1 MCVHSVRHFIEVAS
15 SKRSLDHDHSHGNT
29 PSRKRER
36 VPSPTRGLLKSP
48 KAESGGEKSGTNSST
63 YGTTSLRLLDLL
75 DALYSKVGRIFH
87 KEAVARLQGEW
98 NAAVSRPDGMKNSKS
113 ETANTTAKVY
123 CPEADQNGSTSGRR
137 GCDGCSLLWHVAW
150 CPILQGKMFSSYLC
164 ASSGSPQTGPPACH

>member
-15 SKRSLDHDHSHGNT
+15 SKRSLDHDRSHGNT

-36 VPSPTRGLLKSP
+36 VPSPTRGSLKSP
-48 KAESGGEKSGTNSST
+48 KAESGEKSGTNSST

-87 KEAVARLQGEW
+87 KEAVARLQSEW
-98 NAAVSRPDGMKNSKS
+98 NAAVNRPDTMKNSES
-113 ETANTTAKVY
+113 ADTTAKVY
-123 CPEADQNGSTSGRR
+123 SPEADQNGSTSGRR

-150 CPILQGKMFSSYLC
+150 CPILQGNVINFID
-164 ASSGSPQTGPPACH
+164 

>member
-36 VPSPTRGLLKSP
+36 VPSPTRGSLKSP
-48 KAESGGEKSGTNSST
+48 KAECGEKSGTNSST

-98 NAAVSRPDGMKNSKS
+98 NAAVSRPDAVKNSES
-113 ETANTTAKVY
+113 ETADAMAKVY
-123 CPEADQNGSTSGRR
+123 CPEADQDGLASRGR

-150 CPILQGKMFSSYLC
+150 CPILQGNVNVVD
-164 ASSGSPQTGPPACH
+164 